1 MCLPEIRQAHSLLFC
16 QKKRHRRTH
25 ETRSTD
31 YLAFRNLGDAVGAA
45 KAHRSQVV
53 DWLAI
58 RRFAA
63 AEKAAD

>member
-1 MCLPEIRQAHSLLFC
+1 M
-16 QKKRHRRTH
+16 K
-25 ETRSTD
+25 
-31 YLAFRNLGDAVGAA
+31 LGPLVPFVLVGAA